1 MEIKRI
7 GVVGAGIM
15 GSGII
20 QVCAQSGYETRALE
34 VNEQFLNKGMG
45 VIKNFLG
52 KSVEKG
58 RIKQADMD
66 ATLSKIKGTTNV
78 EDFKDCDLV
87 IEAAT
92 ENMELKKKIFADLDR
107 VCPPHCILSTNS
119 SCLSILDISVV
130 TKRPEK
136 VLGLHFFN
144 PVPIM
149 KLLELVVTIVTSEE
163 VLNISKEVGKSL
175 GKTIIVAKD
184 APAYIVNRL
193 LMPHLIEAIKIY
205 EIGYATK
212 EDIDN
217 GAKLGLNY
225 PMGPL
230 ELLDFVGIDTAYSI
244 CVAMYDE
251 LKDPKF
257 APPLLMKKMVTAGLL
272 GRKTGKGFYDY
283 TNK

>member
-1 MEIKRI
+1 LAIKKI
-7 GVVGAGIM
+7 GVIGAGIM

-20 QVCAQSGYETRALE
+20 QTCAQSGYETRALE
-34 VNEQFLNKGMG
+34 INEQLLNKGMDS
-45 VIKNFLG
+45 IKKFLA

-58 RIKQADMD
+58 KMQQADVD
-66 ATLSKIKGTTNV
+66 ALLKRIHGTTNI

-92 ENMELKKKIFADLDR
+92 ENMEIKKKIFADLGR
-107 VCPPHCILSTNS
+107 ICPPNAILSTNS
-119 SCLSILDISVV
+119 SCLSILDISMV
-130 TKRPEK
+130 TKRPDK

-163 VLNISKEVGKSL
+163 TLNVAKEVGKSL

-193 LMPHLIEAIKIY
+193 LMPHLIEAIRLY
-205 EIGYATK
+205 EVGYATK

-257 APPLLMKKMVTAGLL
+257 APPLLMKKMVIAGLL

-283 TNK
+283 SK

>member
-1 MEIKRI
+1 LAIKTV
-7 GVVGAGIM
+7 GVIGAGIM

-34 VNEQFLNKGMG
+34 VNEQLLNKGLDAM
-45 VIKNFLG
+45 KKFLA

-58 RIKQADMD
+58 KMQQADVD
-66 ATLSKIKGTTNV
+66 ALLAKVHGTTNI

-92 ENMELKKKIFADLDR
+92 ENMEIKKKIFADLDR
-107 VCPPHCILSTNS
+107 ICPPDAILSTNS
-119 SCLSILDISVV
+119 SCLSILDIAMV
-130 TKRPEK
+130 TKRPDK

-149 KLLELVVTIVTSEE
+149 RLLELVVTIVTSEE
-163 VLNISKEVGKSL
+163 TLSVSREVGKKL
-175 GKTIIVAKD
+175 GKTVIVAKD

-193 LMPHLIEAIKIY
+193 LMPHLIEAIRLY
-205 EIGYATK
+205 EVDYATK

-257 APPLLMKKMVTAGLL
+257 APPLLMKKMVIAGLL

-283 TNK
+283 SK

>member
-1 MEIKRI
+1 MAIKKI
-7 GVVGAGIM
+7 GVIGAGIM

-34 VNEQFLNKGMG
+34 VNEQLLNKGMDN
-45 VIKNFLG
+45 IKKFLA

-58 RIKQADMD
+58 RIQQAEVD
-66 ATLSKIKGTTNV
+66 ALLARIHGTTKI
-78 EDFKDCDLV
+78 EDFSDCDLV

-92 ENMELKKKIFADLDR
+92 ENMEIKKKIFADLDR
-107 VCPPHCILSTNS
+107 ICPPHAILSTNS

-130 TKRPEK
+130 TKRPDK

-163 VLNISKEVGKSL
+163 TLNISKEFGKSL
-175 GKTIIVAKD
+175 GKTIIIAKD

-193 LMPHLIEAIKIY
+193 LMPHLIEAIRMY
-205 EIGYATK
+205 EVGYATK

-244 CVAMYDE
+244 CVSMYDE

-257 APPLLMKKMVTAGLL
+257 APPLLMKKMVIAGML

-283 TNK
+283 SK

>member
-1 MEIKRI
+1 MAIKTV
-7 GVVGAGIM
+7 GVIGAGIM

-34 VNEQFLNKGMG
+34 VNEQLLNKGLDN
-45 VIKNFLG
+45 IKKFLA

-58 RIKQADMD
+58 KMQQADVD
-66 ATLSKIKGTTNV
+66 ALQKRIHGTTNI

-92 ENMELKKKIFADLDR
+92 ENMEIKKKIFADLDR
-107 VCPPHCILSTNS
+107 ICPPHAILSTNS
-119 SCLSILDISVV
+119 SCLSILDISMV
-130 TKRPEK
+130 TKRPDK

-149 KLLELVVTIVTSEE
+149 RLLELVVTIVTSEE
-163 VLNISKEVGKSL
+163 TLNISREVGKTL
-175 GKTIIVAKD
+175 GKTVIVAKD

-193 LMPHLIEAIKIY
+193 LMPHLIEAIRLY
-205 EIGYATK
+205 EVGYATK

-257 APPLLMKKMVTAGLL
+257 APPLLMKKMVIAGLL

-283 TNK
+283 SK

>member
-1 MEIKRI
+1 MAIKTV
-7 GVVGAGIM
+7 GVIGAGIM

-34 VNEQFLNKGMG
+34 VNEQLLNKGLDN
-45 VIKNFLG
+45 IKKFLA

-58 RIKQADMD
+58 KMQQADVD
-66 ATLSKIKGTTNV
+66 ALQKRIHGTTNI

-92 ENMELKKKIFADLDR
+92 ENMEIKKKIFADLDR
-107 VCPPHCILSTNS
+107 ICPPHAILSTNS
-119 SCLSILDISVV
+119 SCLSILDISMV
-130 TKRPEK
+130 TKRPDK

-149 KLLELVVTIVTSEE
+149 RLLELVVTIVTSEE
-163 VLNISKEVGKSL
+163 TLNISKEVGKTL
-175 GKTIIVAKD
+175 GKTVIVAKD

-193 LMPHLIEAIKIY
+193 LMPHLIEAIRLY
-205 EIGYATK
+205 EVGYATK

-251 LKDPKF
+251 LIDPKF
-257 APPLLMKKMVTAGLL
+257 APPLLMKKMVIAGLL

-283 TNK
+283 SK

>member
-1 MEIKRI
+1 
-7 GVVGAGIM
+7 
-15 GSGII
+15 
-20 QVCAQSGYETRALE
+20 LE
-34 VNEQFLNKGMG
+34 VNEQLLNKGLDNM
-45 VIKNFLG
+45 KKFLA

-58 RIKQADMD
+58 KMQQADVD
-66 ATLSKIKGTTNV
+66 ALLAKVHGTTNI

-92 ENMELKKKIFADLDR
+92 ENMEIKKKIFADLDR
-107 VCPPHCILSTNS
+107 ICPPHAILSTNS
-119 SCLSILDISVV
+119 SCLSILDIAMV
-130 TKRPEK
+130 TKRPDK

-149 KLLELVVTIVTSEE
+149 RLLELVVTIVTSEE
-163 VLNISKEVGKSL
+163 TLSASREVGKTL
-175 GKTIIVAKD
+175 GKTVIVAKD

-193 LMPHLIEAIKIY
+193 LMPHLIEAIRLY
-205 EIGYATK
+205 EVDYATK

-257 APPLLMKKMVTAGLL
+257 APPLLMKKMVIAGLL

-283 TNK
+283 SK

>member
-1 MEIKRI
+1 LEIKRI
-7 GVVGAGIM
+7 GVIGAGIM

-20 QVCAQSGYETRALE
+20 QTCAQSGYETRALE
-34 VNEQFLNKGMG
+34 INEQLLNKGLG
-45 VIKNFLG
+45 VIKNFMG

-58 RIKQADMD
+58 KIQQADMD
-66 ATLSKIKGTTNV
+66 ATLSRIHGTTKI

-92 ENMELKKKIFADLDR
+92 ENMEIKKKIFADLDR
-107 VCPPHCILSTNS
+107 ICPPNAILSTNS
-119 SCLSILDISVV
+119 SCLSILDIAMV
-130 TKRPEK
+130 TKRPDK

-149 KLLELVVTIVTSEE
+149 RLLELVVTIMTSDETLSVSRE
-163 VLNISKEVGKSL
+163 IGKSL
-175 GKTIIVAKD
+175 GKTVIVAKD

-193 LMPHLIEAIKIY
+193 LMPHLIEAIKMY
-205 EIGYATK
+205 EVGYATK

-230 ELLDFVGIDTAYSI
+230 ELLDFVGLDTAYSI

-257 APPLLMKKMVTAGLL
+257 APPLLMKKMVIAGLL

-283 TNK
+283 SK

>member
-1 MEIKRI
+1 LAIKTV
-7 GVVGAGIM
+7 GVIGAGIM

-34 VNEQFLNKGMG
+34 VNEQLLNKGLDSM
-45 VIKNFLG
+45 KKFLA

-58 RIKQADMD
+58 KMQQADVD
-66 ATLSKIKGTTNV
+66 ALLAKVHGTTNI

-92 ENMELKKKIFADLDR
+92 ENMEIKKKIFADLDR
-107 VCPPHCILSTNS
+107 ICPPHAILSTNS
-119 SCLSILDISVV
+119 SCLSILDIAMV
-130 TKRPEK
+130 TKRPDK

-149 KLLELVVTIVTSEE
+149 RLLELVVTIVTSEE
-163 VLNISKEVGKSL
+163 TLSASREVGKTL
-175 GKTIIVAKD
+175 GKTVIVAKD

-193 LMPHLIEAIKIY
+193 LMPHLIEAIRLY
-205 EIGYATK
+205 EVDYATK

-257 APPLLMKKMVTAGLL
+257 APPLLMKKMVIAGLL

-283 TNK
+283 SK

>member
-1 MEIKRI
+1 LAIKTV
-7 GVVGAGIM
+7 GVIGAGIM

-34 VNEQFLNKGMG
+34 VNEQLLNKGLDSM
-45 VIKNFLG
+45 KKFLA

-58 RIKQADMD
+58 KMQQADVD
-66 ATLSKIKGTTNV
+66 ALLAKVHGTTNI

-92 ENMELKKKIFADLDR
+92 ENMEIKKKIFADLDR
-107 VCPPHCILSTNS
+107 ICPPDAILSTNS
-119 SCLSILDISVV
+119 SCLSILDIAMV
-130 TKRPEK
+130 TKRPDK

-149 KLLELVVTIVTSEE
+149 RLLELVVTIVTSEE
-163 VLNISKEVGKSL
+163 TLSVSREVGKQL
-175 GKTIIVAKD
+175 GKTVIVAKD

-193 LMPHLIEAIKIY
+193 LMPHLIEAIRLY
-205 EIGYATK
+205 EVDYATK

-257 APPLLMKKMVTAGLL
+257 APPLLMKKMVIAGLL

-283 TNK
+283 SK